1 MDMNRMTQKVNEALA
16 SSQSLAARLSHQE
29 VDGEHLLAE
38 LLAQDNGLAPRLIEQ
53 MDISLDLLKTK
64 VQDSLAKRPKVSGG
78 SREADKVYITQR
90 LQQLFAHAEN
100 EASQLQYEFISVEH
114 LLLVFI
120 EEGVTTEAGRLFK
133 ELGISR
139 ESFMKA
145 LEKVRGHQRVT
156 TDSPESQYEALKKYG
171 SDLVEM
177 ARAGKLDPVIGRDGE
192 IRAIEFFDEATELC
206 ESEGVGA
213 EFEAA

>member
-1 MDMNRMTQKVNEALA
+1 MDMNRMTKKVNEALA
-16 SSQSLAARLSHQE
+16 SSQTLAVRLSHQE

-64 VQDSLAKRPKVSGG
+64 VQKTLAKRPKVSGG
-78 SREADKVYITQR
+78 SREADKIYVTQR
-90 LQQLFAHAEN
+90 LQQLFARAEN
-100 EASQLQYEFISVEH
+100 EASQLQDEFISVEH
-114 LLLVFI
+114 VLMAFI
-120 EEGVTTEAGRLFK
+120 EEGDATEAGRLFK

-145 LEKVRGHQRVT
+145 LEVVRGHQRVT

-177 ARAGKLDPVIGRDGE
+177 ARAGKLDPA
-192 IRAIEFFDEATELC
+192 IRAVISRENSVRPFNPSGTSPETMR
-206 ESEGVGA
+206 
-213 EFEAA
+213 